1 MAFEEVIKNALL
13 EKKKKKE
20 NAPFKNPCTSLL
32 TGRHS
37 VTIEKFV
44 KQSKQKCRYS
54 TLEGGIK
61 DKLLTLM

>member
-13 EKKKKKE
+13 GKKKE
-20 NAPFKNPCTSLL
+20 NAPPFKNPYTSLPM
-32 TGRHS
+32 GRHS

-54 TLEGGIK
+54 TLEGGINN
-61 DKLLTLM
+61 KLLTLM